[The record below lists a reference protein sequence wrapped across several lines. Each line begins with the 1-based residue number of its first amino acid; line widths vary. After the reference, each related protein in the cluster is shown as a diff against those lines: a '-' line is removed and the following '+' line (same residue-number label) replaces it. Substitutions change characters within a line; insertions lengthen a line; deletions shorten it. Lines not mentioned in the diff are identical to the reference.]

1 MKFISMGEQQTPNEF
16 GGQSKSIGNHR
27 VERAVA
33 PILDRARDG
42 KKTAGAQQ
50 LGIAGGSM

>member
-33 PILDRARDG
+33 PILDRARDV
-42 KKTAGAQQ
+42 KKTLGARQ